1 MEFNEYMIK
10 RKKSAA
16 LKLLSF
22 LIYFIATILALLS
35 LVLLLRYSGIGL
47 LVAVAFYYFAHKI
60 SSQMN
65 KEFEYIRTE
74 DILDVDV
81 IINKTKRKRLISF
94 SVKNAEIIASLN
106 NASYNE
112 RLKKSFSK
120 VIDATSGHRDANV
133 YFAIIE
139 DKNTLVKFEPTFAI
153 LTNLQVYAPSKVII
167 DE

>member
-16 LKLLSF
+16 LKLLSV
-22 LIYFIATILALLS
+22 LIYFAATILALLS

-74 DILDVDV
+74 DIVDIDV
-81 IINKTKRKRLISF
+81 IMNKTKRKRLISF
-94 SVKNAEIIASLN
+94 SVKNAEIIASVN
-106 NASYNE
+106 NTSYNTK
-112 RLKKSFSK
+112 LKESFSK
-120 VIDATSGHRDANV
+120 VIDATSGRRDANV
-133 YFAIIE
+133 YFAIIS
-139 DKNTLVKFEPTFAI
+139 DKNTLVKFEPPYSI